1 MGMAKEDLNLGT
13 LVLAIVIAYVIVRHM
28 FFKSPEPP
36 TPRDLQAIQRMRED
50 AAQRILQIF
59 PHVDR
64 RSVLWDLQHTGGNVD
79 VTTERILSG
88 RLATPPVTF
97 QPPPPPGSSPSDAR
111 AHSQAASSAAASA
124 SVHPDLITRYNL
136 HSKLAAQPPPPT
148 ENEALDKKA
157 KGWSSNRDERQA
169 MLHKRRED
177 MIIAARRK
185 MEAKLA
191 MQKKETVNS

>member
-1 MGMAKEDLNLGT
+1 MTMGMAKEDLNLGT

-88 RLATPPVTF
+88 RLATVC
-97 QPPPPPGSSPSDAR
+97 
-111 AHSQAASSAAASA
+111 
-124 SVHPDLITRYNL
+124 
-136 HSKLAAQPPPPT
+136 
-148 ENEALDKKA
+148 
-157 KGWSSNRDERQA
+157 
-169 MLHKRRED
+169 
-177 MIIAARRK
+177 
-185 MEAKLA
+185 
-191 MQKKETVNS
+191 